1 MHFCGEIATESSVT
15 TLREFESSDDGAREP
30 HSEDRWRLWLVL
42 MGVGLATLTAF
53 RSVLIAPFGLIDLA
67 KFDYWFFIPDRDS
80 GALSVLI
87 ACWLVWNRRERFVS
101 IRTQMIDW
109 TRWAAAFAV
118 LVLFIWA
125 AWMRIQVQLIPILCV
140 FMATLAVAWGGRP
153 GLRLVAMPCAALL
166 LAFPPPGPLQ
176 AEIIWQLQNL
186 TVEGANL
193 LLSLAGYSL
202 QREGTE
208 LRMGG
213 HAFVIIEACSG
224 WRGIQVL
231 SLVGLAAAEL
241 RGLSLRR
248 GIWVILAALPL
259 GIALN
264 VARACLVMLT
274 QEELRAE
281 FFDSHTPQGIAV
293 LSFGSVILYGIAA
306 LVRRNEPKMDV
317 ASPRNPGVGQ
327 PRSPGQFARWAA
339 FSLTLPIVLALISV
353 LAPLMQDPLE
363 RRARYQFS
371 FPTSLPPWIG
381 TPLDFD
387 YFFPYSSASNAQFHV
402 DYRRVDESGGGEVVD
417 LFIARE
423 LPTPSGLDR
432 IPDSKLLLP
441 SNDWTIESRGLT
453 RVWVFGIDAERAIVS
468 RGAGSQSAYVIAWR
482 LYDRGFIWESLRS
495 LLIPQDC
502 KMSPNECLRTVVR
515 IVVPIDQEDD
525 KGEYRAERTASSFI
539 DSFVFPLKLL
549 ERS

>member
-1 MHFCGEIATESSVT
+1 VHFLREIATESSVT
-15 TLREFESSDDGAREP
+15 TSRKFELSDEGARELD
-30 HSEDRWRLWLVL
+30 SGDRWRLRLVL
-42 MGVGLATLTAF
+42 IGVGLATITAF
-53 RSVLIAPFGLIDLA
+53 RSVLIAPFGLIDLTG
-67 KFDYWFFIPDRDS
+67 FDYWFFIPDRDS

-87 ACWLVWNRRERFVS
+87 ACWLIWNRRERFMS
-101 IRTQMIDW
+101 IRTQVIDW
-109 TRWAAAFAV
+109 TRWAAAVSV
-118 LVLFIWA
+118 LILFIWA
-125 AWMRIQVQLIPILCV
+125 AWMRVQVQLIPILCV
-140 FMATLAVAWGGRP
+140 FMATLAVAWGGRS

-176 AEIIWQLQNL
+176 AEIIWRLQGL
-186 TVEGANL
+186 TVDGANL
-193 LLSLAGYSL
+193 LLTLAGYSV

-231 SLVGLAAAEL
+231 SLVGLAASEL

-264 VARACLVMLT
+264 VARACVVMLT

-281 FFDSHTPQGIAV
+281 FFDSHTPQGVAV

-306 LVRRNEPKMDV
+306 LVQRNEPEVDV
-317 ASPRNPGVGQ
+317 ASPRNPGMGQ
-327 PRSPGQFARWAA
+327 THSPDRFAGWAA
-339 FSLTLPIVLALISV
+339 FSLTVPILLALISV
-353 LAPLMQDPLE
+353 LAPLIQEPLE
-363 RRARYQFS
+363 RRARYQFI

-381 TPLDFD
+381 TPLDLD
-387 YFFPYSSASNAQFHV
+387 YFFPYSANSNSQFHV
-402 DYRRVDESGGGEVVD
+402 DYRRTNQSGGGEAVD

-432 IPDSKLLLP
+432 MSDSKLLLP
-441 SNDWTIESRGLT
+441 SSDWTIKSRRFA
-453 RVWVFGIDAERAIVS
+453 RVWVLGIDAERAIVS

-482 LYDRGFIWESLRS
+482 LHDRGAIRESLRS

-515 IVVPIDQEDD
+515 IVVPIDQDD
-525 KGEYRAERTASSFI
+525 EKGEYRAERTATRFI
-539 DSFVFPLKLL
+539 DSFVLPLKTL
-549 ERS
+549 EII